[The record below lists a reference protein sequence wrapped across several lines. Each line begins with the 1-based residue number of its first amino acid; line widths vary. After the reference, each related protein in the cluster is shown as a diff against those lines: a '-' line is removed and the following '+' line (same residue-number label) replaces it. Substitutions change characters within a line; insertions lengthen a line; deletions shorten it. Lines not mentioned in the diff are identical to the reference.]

1 MSSLNALNVA
11 IEAAE
16 RKRDAARTAMQ
27 ERQRAQQAAQAQMD
41 QLQGYVLE
49 MQARW
54 GAQEG
59 LAVQPEVMHHQ
70 YQFMERLQHAIGL
83 QTRVVADQDIR
94 LETARQALLAA
105 ELRVTSL
112 QKVVQARRRDVAL
125 AQMRREQKDT
135 DERATMAFFDAA
147 SACNFRRPEHGGNQN

>member
-94 LETARQALLAA
+94 LETSRQALLAA

-112 QKVVQARRRDVAL
+112 QKVVQTRKRDMAL
-125 AQMRREQKDT
+125 AQMRREQKET
-135 DERATMAFFDAA
+135 DERAALQF
-147 SACNFRRPEHGGNQN
+147 FRRSFGLQLQEV

>member
-16 RKRDAARTAMQ
+16 RKRDAARTTMQ

-54 GAQEG
+54 GPQEG

-135 DERATMAFFDAA
+135 DERATMAFF
-147 SACNFRRPEHGGNQN
+147 RRSFGLQLQEA

>member
-70 YQFMERLQHAIGL
+70 YQFMDRLQHAIGL
-83 QTRVVADQDIR
+83 QTKVVGDQNIR
-94 LETARQALLAA
+94 RETARQALLAT

-112 QKVVQARRRDVAL
+112 QKVVQTRKRDMAL
-125 AQMRREQKDT
+125 AQMRREQKET
-135 DERATMAFFDAA
+135 DERAALQF
-147 SACNFRRPEHGGNQN
+147 FRRSFGLQLQEV

>member
-16 RKRDAARTAMQ
+16 RKRDAARTTMQ

-59 LAVQPEVMHHQ
+59 LAVQPEVMHHP
-70 YQFMERLQHAIGL
+70 YQFLARLQHAIGL

-135 DERATMAFFDAA
+135 DERATMAFF
-147 SACNFRRPEHGGNQN
+147 RRSFGLQLQEA

>member
-16 RKRDAARTAMQ
+16 RKRDAARTAML
-27 ERQRAQQAAQAQMD
+27 ERQSARQAAQAQMD
-41 QLQGYVLE
+41 QLQGYTAE

-112 QKVVQARRRDVAL
+112 QKVVQVRKRDMTLVHMRRD
-125 AQMRREQKDT
+125 QKET
-135 DERATMAFFDAA
+135 DERAAMAFF
-147 SACNFRRPEHGGNQN
+147 RRSLGLQFQEA

>member
-27 ERQRAQQAAQAQMD
+27 ERQCAQQAAQAQMD

-94 LETARQALLAA
+94 LETSRQALLAA

-135 DERATMAFFDAA
+135 DERATMAFF
-147 SACNFRRPEHGGNQN
+147 RRSFGLQLQEA

>member
-59 LAVQPEVMHHQ
+59 LAVQPEVMLHQ
-70 YQFMERLQHAIGL
+70 YQFMDRLQHAIGL
-83 QTRVVADQDIR
+83 QTKVVGDQNIR
-94 LETARQALLAA
+94 LETARQALLAT

-112 QKVVQARRRDVAL
+112 QKVVQTRKRDMAL
-125 AQMRREQKDT
+125 AQMRREQKET
-135 DERATMAFFDAA
+135 DERAALQF
-147 SACNFRRPEHGGNQN
+147 FRRSFGLQLQEV

>member
-16 RKRDAARTAMQ
+16 RKRDAARTTMQ

-135 DERATMAFFDAA
+135 DERASMAFF
-147 SACNFRRPEHGGNQN
+147 RRSFGLQLQEA

>member
-16 RKRDAARTAMQ
+16 RKRDAARTTMQ

-41 QLQGYVLE
+41 QLQGYVME

-94 LETARQALLAA
+94 LETARQALLAT

-135 DERATMAFFDAA
+135 DERATMAFF
-147 SACNFRRPEHGGNQN
+147 RRSFGLQLQEA

>member
-16 RKRDAARTAMQ
+16 RKRDTARTAMQ

-83 QTRVVADQDIR
+83 QTRVVADQEIR

-112 QKVVQARRRDVAL
+112 QKVVQTRKRDL
-125 AQMRREQKDT
+125 ELSQMRREQKET
-135 DERATMAFFDAA
+135 DERAAIQF
-147 SACNFRRPEHGGNQN
+147 FRRSFGLQLQEI

>member
-1 MSSLNALNVA
+1 MSSLNALSVA
-11 IEAAE
+11 IESAE
-16 RKRDAARTAMQ
+16 RKRDAARTALL
-27 ERQRAQQAAQAQMD
+27 ERQNAQRAAQAQMD

-49 MQARW
+49 MQTRW

-70 YQFMERLQHAIGL
+70 YQFMDRLQHAIGL
-83 QTRVVADQDIR
+83 QTRMVADVEIR

-112 QKVVQARRRDVAL
+112 QKVVQARKRDLAL
-125 AQMRREQKDT
+125 AQMRREQKET
-135 DERATMAFFDAA
+135 DERAAIQF
-147 SACNFRRPEHGGNQN
+147 FRRSFGLQLQEA

>member
-16 RKRDAARTAMQ
+16 RKRDAARTALQ

-135 DERATMAFFDAA
+135 DERATMAFF
-147 SACNFRRPEHGGNQN
+147 RRSFGLQLQEA

>member
-94 LETARQALLAA
+94 LETSRQALLAA
-105 ELRVTSL
+105 ELAGADFHEAVRFAHGAAALSVT
-112 QKVVQARRRDVAL
+112 RFG
-125 AQMRREQKDT
+125 AQSSIPSKQEVDTFLLEQT
-135 DERATMAFFDAA
+135 AQG
-147 SACNFRRPEHGGNQN
+147 H

>member
-16 RKRDAARTAMQ
+16 RKRDEARTAMQ

-59 LAVQPEVMHHQ
+59 MAVQPEVMHHQ

-83 QTRVVADQDIR
+83 QTRVVADQNIR

-135 DERATMAFFDAA
+135 DERATMAFF
-147 SACNFRRPEHGGNQN
+147 RRSFGLQLQEA

>member
-1 MSSLNALNVA
+1 MSALNAMNIA

-16 RKRDAARTAMQ
+16 RKRDAARTALQ

-41 QLQGYVLE
+41 QLHGYAQE
-49 MQARW
+49 MQERW

-83 QTRVVADQDIR
+83 QTRVVSDQNIR
-94 LETARQALLAA
+94 LDASRQALLAA
-105 ELRVTSL
+105 ELRVSSL
-112 QKVVQARRRDVAL
+112 QKVVQARQRDLAL
-125 AQMRREQKDT
+125 TQMRREQKET
-135 DERATMAFFDAA
+135 DERASMAFFRR
-147 SACNFRRPEHGGNQN
+147 NFGLQLQEA